1 MNELEKLILRQ
12 AVYILLTMLAVGVG
26 LAVFL

>member
-12 AVYILLTMLAVGVG
+12 ALYSLLTMLAFGVG

>member
-12 AVYILLTMLAVGVG
+12 VAYSLLTILAVGVG

>member
-1 MNELEKLILRQ
+1 MHPIERLILQQ
-12 AVYILLTMLAVGVG
+12 AARFLLLMLAVGVG